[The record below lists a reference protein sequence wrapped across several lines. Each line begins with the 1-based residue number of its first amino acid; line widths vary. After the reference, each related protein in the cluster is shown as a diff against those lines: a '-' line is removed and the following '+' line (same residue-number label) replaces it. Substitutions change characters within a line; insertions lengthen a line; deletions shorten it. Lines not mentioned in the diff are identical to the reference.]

1 MIRNLAD
8 IKMTQFINLNLTK
21 RLIAF
26 CALLITAH
34 VASAQDAALDTELLA
49 QGEEVYNTI
58 AGIGCKGCHGEYA
71 EGDLGVGPFTRGAN
85 EGMVSAAVNGIGEM
99 IVVKNVITDEQ
110 ITSVSAYLNYLGT
123 AQVARSLVKR
133 GRFLPEVFSARPGTR
148 LQLILQNGGFEAHT
162 FKSDNMGIE
171 DIEIDARTSGNLIWE
186 APEQEGTYS
195 LYCTDC
201 KLVDQYFTI
210 NINASTP
217 EFRKV
222 APGIASK
229 GTQAGL
235 YLYEE

>member
-1 MIRNLAD
+1 MIKNIVD
-8 IKMTQFINLNLTK
+8 IKMTQFTKLNIAK
-21 RLIAF
+21 RFIAF
-26 CALLITAH
+26 SAILITAH
-34 VASAQDAALDTELLA
+34 AVTAQDATVDTELLA

-85 EGMVSAAVNGIGEM
+85 EGMVSAAVSGIGEM
-99 IVVKNVITDEQ
+99 VVVKNIITDEQ
-110 ITSVSAYLNYLGT
+110 VTAVSAYLNYLGT

-148 LQLILQNGGFEAHT
+148 LQVILQNGGFEAHT
-162 FKSDNMGIE
+162 FKSDNMDID
-171 DIEIDARTSGNLIWE
+171 DIEIAARTSGNLIWE

-201 KLVDQYFTI
+201 KLDEQYFTI
-210 NINASTP
+210 NINASAP

-222 APGIASK
+222 TPGIVSK
-229 GTQAGL
+229 GAQAGL
-235 YLYEE
+235 YLYE